1 MDCGLSSFLG
11 VLYRKTSL
19 EQVCTSGI
27 LLFRSHVFRSS
38 AIKIESFYHIFICTS
53 WILYFSKKFWV
64 VSYYSLISSGLKM
77 FSKTFLGLEFI
88 SLIKNYLG
96 KMISGI
102 MSLAKA
108 FPPFIS
114 EIMSK
119 TSFEFMTIGFC
130 LICVYCNI

>member
-1 MDCGLSSFLG
+1 MVCGLSSFLG

-38 AIKIESFYHIFICTS
+38 AIKFESFYHILICTS
-53 WILYFSKKFWV
+53 WILYFSKKFWA
-64 VSYYSLISSGLKM
+64 VSCFSIISSVVKM
-77 FSKTFLGLEFI
+77 FSKTFLDLAFV
-88 SLIKNYLG
+88 SLIRNYLE
-96 KMISGI
+96 KMLSGI

-114 EIMSK
+114 EIMTK
-119 TSFEFMTIGFC
+119 TSFEFMIIGFC
-130 LICVYCNI
+130 LIFVYYNI